1 MNRRFFRY
9 YYLRFIRLQGDPK
22 EIARGI
28 ALGIFIGITPTIP
41 LHTLLILLLAIF
53 CRASKLAGLLASC
66 VVSNPLTFF
75 FQYYLSWRIGTWLT
89 PYELSW
95 EIIHDIMAVISGHTA
110 FEKTLAEL
118 SKLGW
123 EAIAVMLVGG
133 AVLALPF
140 AVSGYFLSLY
150 FYKSLRRRRFRQ
162 RAENYA
168 IYEPPDDQRYSQK

>member
-9 YYLRFIRLQGDPK
+9 YYLRFIRLQGDPQ

-28 ALGIFIGITPTIP
+28 AIGIFVGITPTIP
-41 LHTLLILLLAIF
+41 LHTLLVLVLALF

-75 FQYYLSWRIGTWLT
+75 LQYYLSWRLGTWLT

-95 EIIHDIMAVISGHTA
+95 ERIHEIMAIISGHTG

-118 SKLGW
+118 GTLGW

-140 AVSGYFLSLY
+140 AVAGYFLSLY
-150 FYKSLRRRRFRQ
+150 FYKRLRRKRFMR

-168 IYEPPDDQRYSQK
+168 IYEPADDKRYP